1 MAQKTP
7 YFLTLD
13 REKQCKALE
22 AVVFASDDPLTT
34 KDLFRFLILEDFN
47 SVQPIEVNGE
57 KGEEPDNL
65 WGTFT
70 PEYFDELIAEVNKDL
85 DFSSRPFRI
94 VNIGGGFQFATTPQ
108 YGEYVQRLLK
118 SKSRKRL
125 SQAAL
130 ETVAIIA
137 YKQPTTRAEIDSIRG
152 VNSGEVVNAL
162 LEKNLIVISGRA
174 ETIGKPLLYS
184 TSDEFLRVFGINRIS
199 DLPKLREIEEL
210 MEQSPQGA
218 LIAAMEEMNKETEGQ
233 NQVNS
238 ENEDSAE
245 MNDTSVIVET
255 EQAEDEMEGEISS
268 EMEAPSSEIIEMDT
282 EAEQADETEEEIS
295 SEMETPSSEIIE
307 KDIEIEGE
315 QNRNDG
321 AEIMEIEIVENEE
334 IIKDE
339 EIVEESEST
348 DEMELTNGTVQTEE

>member
-7 YFLTLD
+7 YFLTLE

-22 AVVFASDDPLTT
+22 AVIFASDDPITQ

-47 SVQPIEVNGE
+47 QSQVNDGNGE
-57 KGEEPDNL
+57 SSEQKDEL

-70 PEYFDELIAEVNKDL
+70 PEYFDELVAEINKDL

-108 YGEYVQRLLK
+108 YGEYVHRLLK

-130 ETVAIIA
+130 ETLAIIA

-162 LEKNLIVISGRA
+162 LEKNLVVISGRA

-184 TSDEFLRVFGINRIS
+184 TSDEFLRVFGINKIS
-199 DLPKLREIEEL
+199 DLPKLREIDEL
-210 MEQSPQGA
+210 MEQNPQGA
-218 LIAAMEEMNKETEGQ
+218 LIAAMEEMNKDASSQENEESEKSGESESEMNISDSEDAEISPIEEGETE
-233 NQVNS
+233 V
-238 ENEDSAE
+238 E
-245 MNDTSVIVET
+245 IV
-255 EQAEDEMEGEISS
+255 
-268 EMEAPSSEIIEMDT
+268 P
-282 EAEQADETEEEIS
+282 ETEESVIDSANE
-295 SEMETPSSEIIE
+295 PIIE
-307 KDIEIEGE
+307 SQSDGSVEDENVGTSEVVTVEDAETVLKDIAQESDEVK
-315 QNRNDG
+315 
-321 AEIMEIEIVENEE
+321 AE
-334 IIKDE
+334 
-339 EIVEESEST
+339 
-348 DEMELTNGTVQTEE
+348 TEE